1 MSKTKKV
8 ISKETQEKITNSI
21 IQLLAE
27 EKCTLANYEE
37 IHELV
42 INYYK
47 SNATLPIFLTT
58 NRCHRLRTLLEDCM
72 SKFQHSS
79 EK

>member
-1 MSKTKKV
+1 MKHVLSQ
-8 ISKETQEKITNSI
+8 QEQQKITNSI
-21 IQLLAE
+21 IQLLADNN
-27 EKCTLANYEE
+27 CTLANYEE

-72 SKFQHSS
+72 SKLQHGS